1 MIRID
6 RKKLRDPLTLSKYAV
21 LLFFLL
27 LQFVLIFLKKHD
39 TLDLD
44 IYPNTVPTQLIH
56 RAQTV
61 GQTFVA
67 VSDNVCRVDIMM
79 GTLGRRNDRDLIFRL
94 RELGGTAT
102 AVRTTTVNASGLLNN
117 LYNAFVFE
125 PVRKSKDK
133 TFSLILSSPGSRP
146 ENSVCAWMN
155 AKNIYRKGS
164 ALINGA
170 PVRGDLVFRVYAKRP
185 IFTELER
192 IIKNNPGILGKRWF
206 FILCLCLFEGVSF
219 LVLIKLLNLFILSLK
234 KPD

>member
-1 MIRID
+1 MIRIEG
-6 RKKLRDPLTLSKYAV
+6 KNLRHPLTLSKYAV
-21 LLFFLL
+21 LFFFLL

-44 IYPNTVPTQLIH
+44 IYPNTVPTQLIYGG
-56 RAQTV
+56 QTV

-67 VSDNVCRVDIMM
+67 ESDNLCRVDIMM
-79 GTLGRRNDRDLIFRL
+79 GTLGRQNDRDLVFKL
-94 RELGGTAT
+94 HQLGETST
-102 AVRTTTVNASGLLNN
+102 AVRTTTVNAAGLLNN

-155 AKNIYRKGS
+155 SRDIYRKGTM
-164 ALINGA
+164 LVNGA
-170 PVRGDLVFRVYAKRP
+170 PARGDLVFRVYAKRP
-185 IFTELER
+185 IFRELQR

-206 FILCLCLFEGVSF
+206 LILCICLFEGVSF
-219 LVLIKLLNLFILSLK
+219 LVLTKLLNLLILSIK